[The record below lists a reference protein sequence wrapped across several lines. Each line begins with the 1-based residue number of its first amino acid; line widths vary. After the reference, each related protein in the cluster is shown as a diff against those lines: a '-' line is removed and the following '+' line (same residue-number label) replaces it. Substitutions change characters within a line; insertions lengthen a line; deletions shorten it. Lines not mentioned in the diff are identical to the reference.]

1 MAKKVVRL
9 TESDLMNIVEQC
21 VYEYQQTLINE
32 GRLGN
37 LARTAALGAGLAGG
51 ILGGMNGANAQ
62 SQYPNLSQDQIHTV
76 DSLINQR
83 SKFRQAQD
91 SIANQNNWKTKDGRN
106 CVPSHAPLSRNFDD
120 YKNFERDTS
129 NFFDLNDSVKNVNNQ
144 LLQNIGDINNCHY
157 EVTIR
162 INKLS
167 GGHKYHSSA
176 TINGKVYRVSYGP
189 TVGGP
194 GSDVHDTVCIRNY
207 NTLDEVINNVP
218 LLLMKLAKDEEYNDT
233 DYKISI
239 QNTTLPISEH
249 SFQFFASLEKN
260 HSKNEIKKEAQEEL
274 QYFIQQQ
281 HKGFEDLLSNHK
293 YRMAEKGNG
302 YGGYSGI
309 KTTVV
314 NGDVK
319 TIYTDG
325 EKEYIWDDN
334 TMKYVELPKKARF

>member
-21 VYEYQQTLINE
+21 VYQYQQTLINE
-32 GRLGN
+32 GKLGN

-76 DSLINQR
+76 DSLMNQR
-83 SKFRQAQD
+83 NKFKQSQD
-91 SIANQNNWKTKDGRN
+91 SILNQNDWKRHG
-106 CVPSHAPLSRNFDD
+106 VPKYNYGDN
-120 YKNFERDTS
+120 KNFSRDTA
-129 NFFDLNDSVKNVNNQ
+129 NVFDLNDSIKNVNNQ
-144 LLQNIGDINNCHY
+144 ILQNIGDVNNCHY

-167 GGHKYHSSA
+167 GGHKYHSSGI
-176 TINGKVYRVSYGP
+176 INGQVYSVSYGP
-189 TVGGP
+189 MVGGP

-218 LLLMKLAKDEEYNDT
+218 FLLMKLAKDEEYNDT

-239 QNTTLPISEH
+239 QNTTLPISEY
-249 SFQFFASLEKN
+249 SFQFSASLQKN
-260 HSKNEIKKEAQEEL
+260 HSKNEIKKEAQKWL

-293 YRMAEKGNG
+293 YKMAEKDNG
-302 YGGYSGI
+302 YGGHAGM

-314 NGDVK
+314 NGQVK
-319 TIYTDG
+319 QIYTDG

-334 TMKYVELPKKARF
+334 TMKYVELQKKARF